1 MHSSPQRLTAQSKE
15 QTERLTYN
23 YDWFWTVIDLSYSFS
38 KLERKVCPER
48 PLVFM
53 CLNSLLSQIKADLNH
68 YTKYYSAKFHIFS
81 RLWFDRSCNSWW
93 RSPSTRTRA
102 RLSGGILSILSKFHW
117 WNDRFQY
124 LESRDSRDQE
134 IARMSQSCLTGVG
147 NVFQWHDFKAH
158 VKGSVKIIKP
168 SCWSEETFVKRY
180 VSNAEDV
187 SLE

>member
-1 MHSSPQRLTAQSKE
+1 MHSSPQGLTAQSKE

-53 CLNSLLSQIKADLNH
+53 CLNSLLSQIKANLNY
-68 YTKYYSAKFHIFS
+68 YTQCYSTKFHIFS

-117 WNDRFQY
+117 WNDRCQY
-124 LESRDSRDQE
+124 LESRDSWPRNRTHVAVVPDRGGE
-134 IARMSQSCLTGVG
+134 RVSMARLQ
-147 NVFQWHDFKAH
+147 
-158 VKGSVKIIKP
+158 GSRERF
-168 SCWSEETFVKRY
+168 SED
-180 VSNAEDV
+180 N
-187 SLE
+187 